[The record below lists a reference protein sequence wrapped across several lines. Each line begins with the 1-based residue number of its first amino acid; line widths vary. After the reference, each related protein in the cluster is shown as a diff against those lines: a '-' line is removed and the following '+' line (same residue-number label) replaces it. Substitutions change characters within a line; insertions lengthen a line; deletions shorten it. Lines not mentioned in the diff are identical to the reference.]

1 MQKSKNKI
9 NNNWVT
15 GYIIVNDNITEVK
28 HNPQEMTI
36 TITEYGHRG
45 IVFKT
50 EAEAMAYIA
59 LKEASGAKKIALEKE
74 EKKWWQIWK

>member
-9 NNNWVT
+9 NNYCVT
-15 GYIIVNDNITEVK
+15 GYIIVNDNITEIK

-36 TITEYGHRG
+36 TITEYGYRG

-59 LKEASGAKKIALEKE
+59 IKKASEAKEIEEQGGKK
-74 EKKWWQIWK
+74 